1 MGLFE
6 RDDRYVRFLAFHP
19 GIWAEVGVLDDAG
32 FLARVRRARAAFG
45 LPEVKAPA
53 QIKRLMPGRRLPSPL
68 AAPLRPLA
76 CTISRPS
83 RS

>member
-53 QIKRLMPGRRLPSPL
+53 QIKRLMPGRRLPSPI
-68 AAPLRPLA
+68 AAPLQTSPRA
-76 CTISRPS
+76 TSRPC